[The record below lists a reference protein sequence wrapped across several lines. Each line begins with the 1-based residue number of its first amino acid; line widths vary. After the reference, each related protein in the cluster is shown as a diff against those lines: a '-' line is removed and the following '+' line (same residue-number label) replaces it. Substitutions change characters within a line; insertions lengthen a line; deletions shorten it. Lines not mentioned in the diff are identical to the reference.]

1 MIRKL
6 ISVVACVAAMLG
18 APAAF
23 AAASS
28 AVTEL
33 DTATLG
39 GALSSQ
45 ALSFGG
51 WAYRSLSDADNGGT
65 FSQTITPTPF
75 SDADVP
81 GVAALTTLG
90 HAQAGSSGGRAVA
103 TMDMIS
109 DFSLAAGA
117 HVSFYV
123 PYSITLHTGQ
133 LADTNSGNVFFEV
146 KNTFDNSVAYSQN
159 IAFGTGDLQYHL
171 VGSTDGQGNNILVDF
186 FNSTGATA
194 SYTFFG
200 HISATSDAAFAPA
213 VPEPETYAMLLA
225 GMALLGVMARR
236 RISS

>member
-6 ISVVACVAAMLG
+6 ISVAACVAAMLG

-23 AAASS
+23 AASS
-28 AVTEL
+28 AVTRMDTAAL
-33 DTATLG
+33 DTSLT
-39 GALSSQ
+39 SQ
-45 ALSFGG
+45 VLSFGG
-51 WAYRSLSDADNGGT
+51 WNYRSLSDADNGGT

-75 SDADVP
+75 SDADVT

-90 HAQAGSSGGRAVA
+90 RAQSNANGGRAVA

-133 LADTNSGNVFFEV
+133 LLDANSGNVFFEV
-146 KNTFDNSVAYSQN
+146 RNSFTNSVAYSQDVS
-159 IAFGTGDLQYHL
+159 FSTGDLKYH
-171 VGSTDGQGNNILVDF
+171 VAGSTDSSVNNILVDF
-186 FNSTGATA
+186 FNNTGATA
-194 SYTFFG
+194 NYTFFG
-200 HISATSDAAFAPA
+200 HIAATSDAVYAPA

-225 GMALLGVMARR
+225 GIALLGVMARR